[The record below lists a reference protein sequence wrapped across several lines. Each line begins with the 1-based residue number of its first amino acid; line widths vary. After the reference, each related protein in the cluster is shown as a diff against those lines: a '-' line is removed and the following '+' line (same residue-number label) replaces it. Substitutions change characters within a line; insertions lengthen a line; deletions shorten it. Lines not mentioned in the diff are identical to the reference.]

1 MHLERIGAIKRRS
14 ARSAQYDV
22 PAVHSPVWSDADMA
36 RLRVLGM
43 RAQLFSSISQIDER
57 PFVVISDPQP
67 PRSASLPPISSMT
80 KCQVGT
86 PVRKTG

>member
-1 MHLERIGAIKRRS
+1 
-14 ARSAQYDV
+14 
-22 PAVHSPVWSDADMA
+22 
-36 RLRVLGM
+36 M

-57 PFVVISDPQP
+57 PFVVVSDPLP

-86 PVRKTG
+86 PVRKSG